1 MKKDYVNIGI
11 IGACGLRMTFS
22 HLPNLQANP
31 LAHFRAFC
39 DLDEHKA
46 RKIAKD
52 EGYTVDY
59 YTDDVDELMRDDKI
73 DLLIAGL
80 PHEIHEE
87 IILKAVKHGKDI
99 FIEKPMVLGI
109 ESCQNVLD
117 AIRAAKIRVMIGH
130 NRRFAPTFTDAKHI
144 YDNIMHGKPCVIS
157 YRVADPLPRLYK
169 EDPALG
175 GRIYGEQCH
184 FFDLLSWFTGSE
196 PIEIYTIGNIN
207 DHHISIKF
215 ENGSIGVIISS
226 AQGGAGYP
234 KEHFECFADNQTIVV
249 EGNVCLTHC
258 GPCQQTTV
266 KHYPLFFDPYPGL
279 PGNLEGYR
287 QRMANYGK
295 DQYEGKF
302 KVFSHPSG
310 YKGHYEELD
319 ACIKAILGNKPFP
332 ANETDGARAV
342 YCCAAAVE
350 SINTGKP
357 VSINKTLY
365 T

>member
-11 IGACGLRMTFS
+11 IGACGARMTYS
-22 HLPNLQANP
+22 HLPNLDANP
-31 LAHFRAFC
+31 KAHFRAFC
-39 DLDEHKA
+39 DLDADKA
-46 RKIAKD
+46 RKIASNK
-52 EGYTVDY
+52 EYKVGYFTA
-59 YTDDVDELMRDDKI
+59 DVDELMRDSEI
-73 DLLIAGL
+73 DLLVAGL

-87 IILKAVKHGKDI
+87 MILKATQHGKDM
-99 FIEKPMVLGI
+99 FIEKPMTLSVA
-109 ESCQNVLD
+109 SCRKVLD
-117 AIRAAKIRVMIGH
+117 AVRAAGIRLMIGH
-130 NRRFAPTFTDAKHI
+130 NRRFAPNFTDAKHI
-144 YDNIMHGKPCVIS
+144 YDNFMQGKPCVMT
-157 YRVADPLPRLYK
+157 YRVADPLPYLYK

-196 PIEIYTIGNIN
+196 PVEIYTIGNLN
-207 DHHISIKF
+207 DHHISVKF
-215 ENGSIGVIISS
+215 ENGSVGAITSS

-234 KEHFECFADNQTIVV
+234 KELFEVFCNDQTIVI

-266 KHYPLFFDPYPGL
+266 KNYPLFFDPYPGL
-279 PGNLEGYR
+279 PGTLEGYR

-295 DQYEGKF
+295 DNFEGKF
-302 KVFSHPSG
+302 KEYSHPFG

-319 ACIKAILGNKPFP
+319 ACIHSILNNKPFP

-350 SINTGKP
+350 SLNTGKP
-357 VSINKTLY
+357 VTMDKNMYI
-365 T
+365 